1 MDILIVTIAGIL
13 CSCSV
18 VESLCPDGWVSH
30 GGGCYAFVTNMK
42 FTWNNAGAFCRNAGG
57 KLVEIENAS
66 EENFLRSHLLSSH
79 KSEHF
84 WIGGS
89 DIIQDGKWLWLSTQ
103 EPLDY
108 TDWAPREPSNG
119 ITARCMT
126 MAYHEG
132 CHWNDDICTM
142 QYDFICERT
151 VNQIVGEVIG

>member
-89 DIIQDGKWLWLSTQ
+89 DIIQDGKWL
-103 EPLDY
+103 
-108 TDWAPREPSNG
+108 
-119 ITARCMT
+119 
-126 MAYHEG
+126 
-132 CHWNDDICTM
+132 
-142 QYDFICERT
+142 
-151 VNQIVGEVIG
+151 